1 MSPDGV
7 ECHRIEGFLPVD
19 DLLAQL
25 ELGLGKVAFKQE
37 KYAEAERHFRAAAQ
51 DYPQTETAPE
61 AVYWAG
67 VSAYKASND
76 PKKLTETHQILQS
89 KYPSSQ
95 WARKAM
101 VWAKQPA

>member
-7 ECHRIEGFLPVD
+7 ECQRIEGFLPVE

-25 ELGLGKVAFKQE
+25 ELGLGKVWFKQE
-37 KYAEAERHFRAAAQ
+37 KYAVAEKHFRAAAQ
-51 DYPQTETAPE
+51 KYPSTETAPE

-76 PKKLTETHQILQS
+76 PKKLKETHQLLQS

-101 VWAKQPA
+101 VWAG

>member
-1 MSPDGV
+1 M

-25 ELGLGKVAFKQE
+25 ELGLGKVSFKEE
-37 KYAEAERHFRAAAQ
+37 KYAEAEKRFRTVAQ
-51 DYPQTETAPE
+51 NYPSTEAAPE
-61 AVYWAG
+61 AAYWAG

-76 PKKLTETHQILQS
+76 PKRLTETQQVLQS
-89 KYPSSQ
+89 KFPSSQ

-101 VWAKQPA
+101 VWAK